1 MAEKRSAEDM
11 SVEELQELLYRKK
24 HDERRQRLLRL
35 RGEGRVVD
43 VAGLPAPNPT
53 PPPLPRA
60 QATPTGA
67 MTDYVLEVNG
77 SGGDT
82 AVSPAT
88 TPKRGIN
95 WRWVRDKFLLLVE
108 VTAVV
113 GLVVVLL
120 GLWSTRQELNEELAA
135 VQRAESQRLAL
146 PTPTPTPIITVAVLP
161 GGHKPPVEGR
171 SPEPGEVGDI
181 PSHLLPV
188 INAYVPPPIPT
199 PGPEQA
205 RRIQIPAIGV
215 DSPIVQ
221 GDTWDQ
227 LKKGV
232 GQHIGSAQPGQ
243 AGNLVLSAHNDIFGE
258 IFRYLDKLSPGDEI
272 LITTDV
278 QEYTYIVRAIDTVKP
293 TDVQVMDSTDY
304 PSTTLIS
311 CYPYQVNTHRIV
323 VFADLV
329 TDS

>member
-1 MAEKRSAEDM
+1 MAEKESPDEM
-11 SVEELQELLYRKK
+11 SVEELQALLYRKK
-24 HDERRQRLLRL
+24 YAQRRQRLLRL
-35 RGEGRVVD
+35 QGEGRLVD
-43 VAGLPAPNPT
+43 VAGLPPPNPT
-53 PPPLPRA
+53 PPPLARP

-67 MTDYVLEVNG
+67 MANYVLEVNG
-77 SGGDT
+77 NDDT
-82 AVSPAT
+82 AVAPPSK
-88 TPKRGIN
+88 PKRGVN
-95 WRWVRDKFLLLVE
+95 WRWVRDKFLLVVE
-108 VTAVV
+108 VTAVC
-113 GLVVVLL
+113 GLIVVLI

-146 PTPTPTPIITVAVLP
+146 PTPSPTPIITVAVLP
-161 GGHKPPVEGR
+161 GGHKPPIEGR

-243 AGNLVLSAHNDIFGE
+243 TGNLVLSAHNDIFGE

-272 LITTDV
+272 VIATDI
-278 QEYTYIVRAIDTVKP
+278 QEYTYVVRALDTVKP
-293 TDVQVMDSTDY
+293 TDVHVMDPTDF
-304 PSTTLIS
+304 PGATLIS

-329 TDS
+329 TTP